1 MLCFFNTHI
10 LEHFVLV
17 LYVVISA
24 VSRQRLH
31 TEYLSPFFPDLVL
44 LRRNKMV
51 TEDGSLTNN
60 TFHFKRHQ
68 IQT

>member
-1 MLCFFNTHI
+1 MLCFFNTRI

-24 VSRQRLH
+24 VSRQHLH
-31 TEYLSPFFPDLVL
+31 TEYLSPFFLDLVL

-60 TFHFKRHQ
+60 TLHFKRHQ